1 DHEEHPCQGD
11 LCGHISLQEKGG
23 NRAEKAHQETQEGQV
38 RNINA
43 DKLIDYIEGHPE
55 SEQGFDPQSKK
66 EALRKIQAQKDKLY
80 LLLLEEGIR
89 VPDLKERIRAEYEDL
104 TEREAI
110 LTREIEAFERNEAER
125 LSLKERMIS
134 AIEYAW
140 ELGQATEYLSQD
152 ERGEIMSLLLDEV
165 LLEDKGDHG

>member
-1 DHEEHPCQGD
+1 M
-11 LCGHISLQEKGG
+11 
-23 NRAEKAHQETQEGQV
+23 
-38 RNINA
+38 
-43 DKLIDYIEGHPE
+43 
-55 SEQGFDPQSKK
+55 
-66 EALRKIQAQKDKLY
+66 
-80 LLLLEEGIR
+80 
-89 VPDLKERIRAEYEDL
+89 KERIRAEYEDL

-125 LSLKERMIS
+125 LSLKERIIS
-134 AIEYAW
+134 AIEYAR